1 MTRRVG
7 LSDFN
12 TVPSREPQPAAEIRA
27 LSDLLEDVVAL
38 LRRYVFLGEA
48 QYVAGALWVVHAHA
62 IEATTATPYLHLS
75 SAELESGKTRLLE
88 VLERLVPRPLWLG
101 ASISTASV
109 YRAVAELHPTLL
121 VDEVDNALKDRAAKA
136 DLIGVLNMG
145 YLRGKTVVR
154 IGGPRNDRVDV
165 FDVFCAKVIA
175 GLDDLP
181 PTLASRCLRFQMRRK
196 LPSETVADFF
206 ADEAEELAAPIR
218 EALVFWAGENVA
230 ALRKA
235 RPERLG
241 VRDRLEET
249 LRPLLALADEAGADW
264 RERGRAALLELAQGA
279 AAESESS
286 RVILLRDIRAAFDD
300 VGADE
305 LETMDILGALFRCGE
320 CPYAQWWGDVRRDAN
335 GEILPDRGVA
345 MKLARML
352 KGFGIRSKSVGERR
366 RKGYAL
372 ADFQD
377 PFARYL
383 GSEVAQVAPTAQ
395 ISQESAVSRRSE
407 ERFQSA
413 LGEPVLGSSKPF
425 ERPERLEAGNSGE
438 RLTAAE
444 PTLDEALRDPVLF
457 GRYIVPYGEFVGGEG
472 TDPEEIERLADLARR
487 YEVEGQVRSE

>member
-7 LSDFN
+7 LGDFN
-12 TVPSREPQPAAEIRA
+12 TVPSRETQPAAEIRP
-27 LSDLLEDVVAL
+27 LSDLLEEVSAF
-38 LRRYVFLGEA
+38 LRRFVFLSEA
-48 QYVAGALWVVHAHA
+48 QYVAAALWVVHAHA
-62 IEATTATPYLHLS
+62 IEAATATPYLHLT
-75 SAELESGKTRLLE
+75 SAELESGKTRFLE

-109 YRAVAELHPTLL
+109 YRAVAELQPTLL

-154 IGGPRNDRVDV
+154 IGGPKNDRVDV

-196 LPSETVADFF
+196 LPSETLADFF

-218 EALVFWAGENVA
+218 DALALWAGEHVT

-249 LRPLLALADEAGADW
+249 LRLVLALADETGADW

-279 AAESESS
+279 AADSESS
-286 RVILLRDIRAAFDD
+286 RVILLRDIRAAFDEA
-300 VGADE
+300 GADE
-305 LETMDILGALFRCGE
+305 LETMDLLASLFRCAE

-335 GEILPDRGVA
+335 GEVLPDRGAA
-345 MKLARML
+345 MKLGRML
-352 KGFGIRSKSVGERR
+352 KGFGIHSKSVGERR

-377 PFARYL
+377 SFARYL
-383 GSEVAQVAPTAQ
+383 GSEVAQVAQTAQ
-395 ISQESAVSRRSE
+395 VGQEPAVSRRSE
-407 ERFQSA
+407 RRFQSD
-413 LGEPVLGSSKPF
+413 LREPVLGSSKPF
-425 ERPERLEAGNSGE
+425 ERPERLEAENGGE
-438 RLTAAE
+438 RLPAAE
-444 PTLDEALRDPVLF
+444 PTLDEALRDSVLF
-457 GRYIVPYGEFVGGEG
+457 GRYIVPYGEFVGEEG
-472 TDPEEIERLADLARR
+472 TDPDEIERLADLARR
-487 YEVEGQVRSE
+487 YQVERRERPG